1 MSKILIFGAS
11 GFIGKALTLKLVTE
25 HKIVAFSNNPANELH
40 NVKNIQTIIGSFTE
54 ISDFTELLSGID
66 CVVHLISTTAPS
78 DNTKHIPDEI
88 VNNIVP
94 TVRLLEDMVSCGVK
108 RIVFASSAG
117 AIYGET
123 GTLVNNIES
132 PPNPYCS
139 YGVQKAAIEMYLK
152 FYGVRYGLDYR
163 IMRISNPYG
172 VGQNPEKMQGLIP
185 ILVRRLIDNKEI
197 SVFGDGKNMRDYIFL
212 PELIEGIGS
221 VLKYKGTQ
229 RIFNLGFGTYYS
241 IYEVIKMIEEVGNK
255 RFVAINTLNS
265 RFCDVKQSYVDMN
278 QCHLELNWFPKIGL
292 KEGIALTLEAFCER

>member
-108 RIVFASSAG
+108 RIIFASSAG
-117 AIYGET
+117 DR
-123 GTLVNNIES
+123 
-132 PPNPYCS
+132 
-139 YGVQKAAIEMYLK
+139 K
-152 FYGVRYGLDYR
+152 
-163 IMRISNPYG
+163 
-172 VGQNPEKMQGLIP
+172 
-185 ILVRRLIDNKEI
+185 
-197 SVFGDGKNMRDYIFL
+197 SV
-212 PELIEGIGS
+212 
-221 VLKYKGTQ
+221 V
-229 RIFNLGFGTYYS
+229 
-241 IYEVIKMIEEVGNK
+241 
-255 RFVAINTLNS
+255 
-265 RFCDVKQSYVDMN
+265 
-278 QCHLELNWFPKIGL
+278 
-292 KEGIALTLEAFCER
+292 